1 MHTKH
6 SLAAFSTEPGDVEPP
21 YIQHKGRRDYRR
33 SFKLQV
39 VRECMVPG
47 ASVSV
52 VARRHNINT
61 NVIFRWRGEFERG
74 NLNPGGLPSEPP
86 DGFIAVGVIGKD
98 GRLVKT
104 AAAEKPAPQ
113 TLPTVAHAKNA
124 PLPRIEVELSN
135 GMKVRFDAGV
145 DRDSMRRVLAVAK
158 EFA

>member
-1 MHTKH
+1 M
-6 SLAAFSTEPGDVEPP
+6 
-21 YIQHKGRRDYRR
+21 
-33 SFKLQV
+33 
-39 VRECMVPG
+39 PG

-61 NVIFRWRGEFERG
+61 NVIFRWRAEFERG

-104 AAAEKPAPQ
+104 AATEKPIQQ
-113 TLPTVAHAKNA
+113 TLPAVAHAKSA
-124 PLPRIEVELSN
+124 QLPRIEVELSN